1 MNASLETVRRLR
13 AWNAGKPLPR
23 GEVINVHVADDDD
36 ALIVAFLRMGG
47 ESRPWGVAYG
57 TAASGPEF
65 LTVPEGRNRTHV
77 GDMMSEFAGVLLE
90 HFRHPS
96 YSDETPATY
105 ATDSLR
111 QIWLPGPTHLEMLHY
126 IAAAYARTKWDRPD
140 IETLHALGNLA
151 NCLFLESQRPGQQVV
166 NTATDALQR
175 SYVFPTA
182 PIRQAHLGSLLAW
195 LSGGRTR
202 DSRLKAAGI
211 AEKKSVATVLDP
223 QVERARI
230 QPHLEKWNE
239 HRAADDTKGMAK
251 CEKEISSVLTEEL
264 THRWNLVRDSLEILR
279 NDRRKSNR
287 GLHDLVNDSA
297 KQFYYGWGEK
307 TLNEESGVT
316 PYWPNVFTDYS
327 ARSAGYAFLSRAAH
341 DQKARHFLV
350 HGDRELQKEELA
362 AGHGVICK
370 VRSVSTDQPMWKVT
384 FRYPDLPSLKRGDM
398 LCIAGLAKAK
408 LEVLSVDLEAKTLM
422 LRPDWTNRRSDP
434 GPYSM
439 AARDP
444 NWRNI
449 ELVLIDDMPFGLDD
463 KRARNARQTKKTGFD
478 ITDLIVPRPRR
489 HAALDDE
496 GVVSIAGAEE

>member
-13 AWNAGKPLPR
+13 AWNQGKPLPR

-57 TAASGPEF
+57 TVASGPQI
-65 LTVPEGRNRTHV
+65 LTVPEGRNRQLV
-77 GDMMSEFAGVLLE
+77 GDMMAEFAQVLLQ

-96 YSDETPATY
+96 FSDETPATY

-111 QIWLPGPTHLEMLHY
+111 QVWMPGPTHLEMLHY
-126 IAAAYARTKWDRPD
+126 IAAAYARTRWDRPD
-140 IETLHALGNLA
+140 VDSLRALGNLA

-175 SYVFPTA
+175 SYVFPSA

-195 LSGGRTR
+195 LTGGRTR

-230 QPHLEKWNE
+230 QPHLDKWNE
-239 HRAADDTKGMAK
+239 SRTAGDDKGMAK
-251 CEKEISSVLTEEL
+251 SEKHISSVLAEEL
-264 THRWNLVRDSLEILR
+264 THRWELVRDSLDILR

-287 GLHDLVNDSA
+287 GLRDLVNDSA
-297 KQFYYGWGEK
+297 KQFYFSWGERA
-307 TLNEESGVT
+307 LNEEAGET

-327 ARSAGYAFLSRAAH
+327 PRSAGYAFLSRAAN
-341 DQKARHFLV
+341 DQKARHYLV
-350 HGDRELQKEELA
+350 HGDKELQKEELA
-362 AGHGVICK
+362 AGHGVVCK
-370 VRSVSTDQPMWKVT
+370 VRSIGTTQTIWKVT
-384 FRYPDLPSLKRGDM
+384 YDYPDLPSLKQGNV
-398 LCIAGLAKAK
+398 LCIAGHAIVK
-408 LEVLSVDLEAKTLM
+408 LEVVEVDLDGRTLM
-422 LRPDWTNRRSDP
+422 LKPKWVNKRRDP

-439 AARDP
+439 AAKDP
-444 NWRNI
+444 LWRGMD
-449 ELVLIDDMPFGLDD
+449 LVLIDDMPFSLDEN
-463 KRARNARQTKKTGFD
+463 RAKQARKAMKTGFD
-478 ITDLIVPRPRR
+478 ITDLIIARPRR
-489 HAALDDE
+489 HAALDDD
-496 GVVSIAGAEE
+496 GAVTIAGAEE